1 MKDKLVTPKFIKEI
15 RKRTLLDEI
24 QYYCYYAPLNYL
36 DMLPRRI
43 YWFFQRGF
51 RGYADNDTWDFDLY
65 LAKIITGGLK
75 QLKKYHHGC
84 PSDIYAKYKDRKDL
98 TQHQKDRL
106 AVKEWKTN
114 MDIMIRGFEIV
125 PKLFDMKVLKNKTMK
140 EGYFYEFERGLD
152 VFKKYYFNLWD

>member
-1 MKDKLVTPKFIKEI
+1 MYEEKR
-15 RKRTLLDEI
+15 RK
-24 QYYCYYAPLNYL
+24 
-36 DMLPRRI
+36 
-43 YWFFQRGF
+43 
-51 RGYADNDTWDFDLY
+51 
-65 LAKIITGGLK
+65 LK

-114 MDIMIRGFEIV
+114 MEIIIRGFEIV
-125 PKLFDMKVLKNKTMK
+125 PKLFDMKVLKNKIMK